1 MNINFVYIY
10 KMLYIYIFFILVI
23 SSKCRLYDDISIIQE
38 TVLAKMKKSNLSIA
52 INGTNEFIYK
62 LTKKFI
68 YLTYNDNK
76 LDWKKYIAQIF
87 NPKFTILFNLSIYE
101 YTNNIFDIKN
111 LNNAILTDKLVTI
124 NINLNLIKIYK
135 TSEDFSFDVSYEI
148 ENITN
153 NISTHFDN
161 LNELDSF
168 KYLFYE
174 EKSFLYDNKTL
185 NEHIKNVTLSTLI
198 NNTKNILIEYP
209 DIDSFYYFKRLMDY
223 GMMNKFSID
232 YYCKNTDKVITH
244 ARLTSYNFHQII
256 KNDTHLI
263 FIGANFGIKL
273 FYLGDMYIDYDIDDE
288 SDVTLKIDNITI
300 SRNQNYQIIY
310 GKEDDKCN
318 LEIFTN
324 ITERAKDQ

>member
-1 MNINFVYIY
+1 M
-10 KMLYIYIFFILVI
+10 
-23 SSKCRLYDDISIIQE
+23 
-38 TVLAKMKKSNLSIA
+38 
-52 INGTNEFIYK
+52 
-62 LTKKFI
+62 
-68 YLTYNDNK
+68 
-76 LDWKKYIAQIF
+76 
-87 NPKFTILFNLSIYE
+87 
-101 YTNNIFDIKN
+101 
-111 LNNAILTDKLVTI
+111 
-124 NINLNLIKIYK
+124 IKIYK

-223 GMMNKFSID
+223 GMKLQFLID
-232 YYCKNTDKVITH
+232 YYCKKTDKVITH

-263 FIGANFGIKL
+263 FIGAKFGIKL

-300 SRNQNYQIIY
+300 SRNQNYKIIY

-324 ITERAKDQ
+324 ITERAKYQ